1 MLSFN
6 IRRVFALRGIENPLV
21 FMMKNGFIRPTASGL
36 LNRRAAGI
44 KFEHLEKLCLML
56 NCTPNDLFE
65 WKTDAKSVVAENH
78 PLQTLKR
85 AENVRKFTELL
96 KDIPME
102 QMEKIETLLSE
113 LKNG

>member
-1 MLSFN
+1 MLIFN

-36 LNRRAAGI
+36 LNRRAASV
-44 KFEHLEKLCLML
+44 KFEHLERLCTML
-56 NCTPNDLFE
+56 NCTPNDFFE
-65 WKTDAKSVVAENH
+65 WKTDAKSAIAENH
-78 PLQTLKR
+78 PLHALKR
-85 AENVRKFTELL
+85 GETVQKFTELL

-102 QMEKIETLLSE
+102 KMEKIETLLSE

>member
-1 MLSFN
+1 MLTFN
-6 IRRVFALRGIENPLV
+6 IRRVFTLRGIENPLV

-44 KFEHLEKLCLML
+44 KFEHLERLCALL
-56 NCTPNDLFE
+56 NCTPNDFFE
-65 WKTDAKSVVAENH
+65 WRTDAKTALAENH

-85 AENVRKFTELL
+85 AETVQKFTELL

-102 QMEKIETLLSE
+102 KMEKIETLLQD
-113 LKNG
+113 LKNA